1 MYLKK
6 TIIFMYLS
14 FHLNDEMN
22 VKIKW
27 SSRIIVNQSFLNF
40 LDIHDF
46 RYLDCEL
53 KLLLVISIHL
63 SNKLRFI

>member
-1 MYLKK
+1 
-6 TIIFMYLS
+6 MYLS
-14 FHLNDEMN
+14 FYLNDEMN

-53 KLLLVISIHL
+53 KLLISIHL